1 MSGQGKYTIYA
12 PESNAKNILL
22 SKLFPAGPTSA
33 FVGNEV
39 GYRTAVVSSGNT
51 SLKPASQV
59 GDSYF
64 GNGVNLD
71 FADAPDILAGAEGG
85 GKQAGDPANSFS
97 PDQSSPGPGK
107 TEGVDKN
114 SDPKIAASDIKPSYV
129 PGGPNTGTKSP
140 AAYAKKVAA
149 QVLGVQGK
157 MGSSDSSG
165 G

>member
-1 MSGQGKYTIYA
+1 MAGQGKYTNYA

-22 SKLFPAGPTSA
+22 SKLFPASPTSA
-33 FVGNEV
+33 FVGKEV
-39 GYRTAVVSSGNT
+39 DYRTAVVSSGNT
-51 SLKPASQV
+51 NLKPVSQV

-64 GNGVNLD
+64 GREVNLD
-71 FADAPDILAGAEGG
+71 FADAPDILAGAEGAW
-85 GKQAGDPANSFS
+85 KQAGDPANSFS
-97 PDQSSPGPGK
+97 PDLSSPGPGK
-107 TEGVDKN
+107 TDGVDK
-114 SDPKIAASDIKPSYV
+114 SRDPEIAASDIKPSYV

-149 QVLGVQGK
+149 QVIGIEGK